1 MNVKYGN
8 FFSIFLNNFENR
20 HCDNVRRITP
30 SASARFGEHD
40 GLDVRPKLR
49 QDVKSCK
56 EEECLGSKLVQL
68 NTMHS

>member
-1 MNVKYGN
+1 MTERHAKKKHIR
-8 FFSIFLNNFENR
+8 SIT
-20 HCDNVRRITP
+20 RI
-30 SASARFGEHD
+30 ASARRGEHD

-56 EEECLGSKLVQL
+56 EEECLGPKLVQL